1 MARCIAETEID
12 MVEQFNAAEWYVRV
26 RCRHTWRVIVA
37 VRVLSIAVFV
47 ARLLGVGIRI
57 VPQGRLVVP
66 HHKLTQLRTESR
78 EDNRRAEEA
87 QIIRSE

>member
-26 RCRHTWRVIVA
+26 RCRHTWRVNVA
-37 VRVLSIAVFV
+37 LRMLSVAVFV

-57 VPQGRLVVP
+57 VPHGRLVVP
-66 HHKLTQLRTESR
+66 RKELGR
-78 EDNRRAEEA
+78 
-87 QIIRSE
+87 